1 MNYYQYNLIKV
12 AFWTLLFVFI
22 GYVMGPVAGML
33 SALIFLAIQNTY
45 FRYDDEKS
53 EPRGIGCMKCFA
65 SLPVIKE
72 KTKSKK
78 YPDLRDLYMEAID
91 GIKGPEIWKDGF
103 RFGAKEVVE
112 LLATKIEKNQIQIIE
127 RELKLS

>member
-1 MNYYQYNLIKV
+1 MTDKHGKFRSENI
-12 AFWTLLFVFI
+12 TLVKIDCPKHGL
-22 GYVMGPVAGML
+22 
-33 SALIFLAIQNTY
+33 QHTY

-78 YPDLRDLYMEAID
+78 YPDLRDLYMEAIE

-112 LLATKIEKNQIQIIE
+112 LLASKIEKNQIQIIE
-127 RELKLS
+127 RELKIS